1 MKKNTRIQY
10 RYSEAFKQQVV
21 SEIASGKRTISEA
34 KRAYGIKG
42 GGTVQGWAR
51 KMGNL
56 GILTKTA
63 RVEKPDEKDRIK
75 ALEAEIKKLR
85 NVLADT
91 VLDKH
96 IAESTLEIL
105 CEDNG
110 WDIESVKKKAGTASP
125 VERRP
130 KGRP

>member
-1 MKKNTRIQY
+1 MNKKTIIRY

-21 SEIASGKRTISEA
+21 SEIASGKYTITGA

-56 GILTKTA
+56 GILTKTV

-75 ALEAEIKKLR
+75 ALEAEIRKLK
-85 NVLADT
+85 NALADT

-96 IAESTLEIL
+96 IADATLEIL

-110 WDIESVKKKAGTASP
+110 WDVEAVKKKAAPASP
-125 VERRP
+125 AGRRG